1 MTSKYFFASGI
12 KVEMERSIVE
22 KILRRM
28 KVKSLAEYV
37 NIKLQQDLG
46 QML

>member
-1 MTSKYFFASGI
+1 L
-12 KVEMERSIVE
+12 VE
-22 KILRRM
+22 KILRRV

-37 NIKLQQDLG
+37 NSKLQQDLE

>member
-1 MTSKYFFASGI
+1 MTGKYFFASVI
-12 KVEMERSIVE
+12 RVEMDRSLVD
-22 KILRRM
+22 KILRRV

-37 NIKLQQDLG
+37 NSKLQQDLE